1 MGVDFSGFIKLY
13 LHKFNEEIQVQLK
26 DKTLEEKEL
35 IFLDKITSLFLSKYI
50 IIICSEKNLNPYYYF
65 VNLCQSINKNT
76 FLKIYF
82 PLLDNLIDNKFV
94 EKISQFNEKNDEMLP
109 LMNSLTEEFKDMNI
123 KDLDMEKFES
133 NLYTNNDSNINEFYA
148 TIFKEGI
155 NLLTEEKQSLK
166 NTLNN
171 IIKSSEIL
179 NIDEKKIIINGII
192 EPKNI
197 KKSNFIQQILILV
210 LVRKKINDNQKVNEL
225 EKNEKTSDLI
235 EILEKIKVKDN
246 EMQKETFE
254 FIINEIL
261 SKQDFMNIDDLIK
274 YYKNI

>member
-171 IIKSSEIL
+171 VIKSSEIL

>member
-94 EKISQFNEKNDEMLP
+94 EKISQFNEKNDEILP

-210 LVRKKINDNQKVNEL
+210 LVRKKINDIQKVNEL

-261 SKQDFMNIDDLIK
+261 SKQDFMNIL
-274 YYKNI
+274 YFP

>member
-94 EKISQFNEKNDEMLP
+94 EKISQFNEKNDEILP

-210 LVRKKINDNQKVNEL
+210 LVRKKINDIQKVNEL

>member
-94 EKISQFNEKNDEMLP
+94 EKISQFNEKNDEILP

-123 KDLDMEKFES
+123 KDLDMEKFER
-133 NLYTNNDSNINEFYA
+133 NLYTNIDSNINEFYA

-210 LVRKKINDNQKVNEL
+210 LVRKKINDIQKVNEL
-225 EKNEKTSDLI
+225 KKNEKTSDLI

>member
-192 EPKNI
+192 KPKNI

>member
-94 EKISQFNEKNDEMLP
+94 EKISQFNEKNDEILP

>member
-94 EKISQFNEKNDEMLP
+94 EKISQFNEKNDEILP

-274 YYKNI
+274 KNE

>member
-35 IFLDKITSLFLSKYI
+35 IILDKITSLFLSKYI

-94 EKISQFNEKNDEMLP
+94 EKISQFNEKNDEILP

>member
-94 EKISQFNEKNDEMLP
+94 EKISQFNEKNDEILP

-210 LVRKKINDNQKVNEL
+210 LVRKKINDIQKVNEL
-225 EKNEKTSDLI
+225 KKNEKTSDLI